1 MKSGALQRSPE
12 KVAAWTEKH
21 RRAFAARGGL
31 RRSEPARRKPK
42 PALRIPPETRAEV
55 KARSGGKCV
64 VCLYRGKR
72 HPSKAAALHHCF
84 PKQENR
90 WPELALVGDG
100 MVGVCKRCHDDHEY
114 APDGPRIPLLAL
126 PECVFRLAAD
136 VSQAAVDYLLR
147 TYAQPTRGGT
157 AHDGRRRDGE

>member
-1 MKSGALQRSPE
+1 VKSGALQRNPAQI
-12 KVAAWTEKH
+12 AAWTEKH

-31 RRSEPARRKPK
+31 RRSEPTRRKPK

-72 HPSKAAALHHCF
+72 HPSKAAHLHHCF

-100 MVGVCKRCHDDHEY
+100 MVGVCFDCHGAHEGG
-114 APDGPRIPLLAL
+114 AGRIPLLAL

-136 VSQAAVDYLLR
+136 VSQAAVDYLLK
-147 TYAQPTRGGT
+147 TYAQEATT
-157 AHDGRRRDGE
+157 